1 MNKDDQNRNAKGT
14 GTGQP
19 RQGQEVEQDRNEPRG
34 DRGQGDKQWEPSA
47 GEQRTSKRANDE
59 DEDNETDNG
68 GQKTVQGKNQKGPE
82 NKVGRSAGGNE
93 GSKGQ
98 NLRDE
103 SGEVGKGGHSV
114 GSHKPGGDGLG
125 TKKFKHDH
133 DPAQPK
139 DRQAKT
145 AGDNENAKRFNRPGS
160 QAGQGN
166 KGKAK

>member
-1 MNKDDQNRNAKGT
+1 MNKDDQNRDAKGT

-19 RQGQEVEQDRNEPRG
+19 RQGRELEQDRNESLG
-34 DRGQGDKQWEPSA
+34 DRGQGDKTWQPPA
-47 GEQRTSKRANDE
+47 GEQGISNRANDE
-59 DEDNETDNG
+59 DDDSETDNQ

-82 NKVGRSAGGNE
+82 DKAGRTAGGNQ

-103 SGEVGKGGHSV
+103 TDQAGKGGQSV
-114 GSHKPGGDGLG
+114 GSHKPGGDGPG

-139 DRQAKT
+139 DRQSD
-145 AGDNENAKRFNRPGS
+145 AGNENAKRSSRPGS
-160 QAGQGN
+160 QAEQEN
-166 KGKAK
+166 KDQAK